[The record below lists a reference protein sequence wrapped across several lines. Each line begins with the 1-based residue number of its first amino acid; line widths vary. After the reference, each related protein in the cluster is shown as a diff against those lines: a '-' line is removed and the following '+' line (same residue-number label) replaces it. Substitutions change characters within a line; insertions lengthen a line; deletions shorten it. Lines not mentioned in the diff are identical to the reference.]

1 MFPATFLPIIIKS
14 TWLYLQ
20 HLVVF
25 TQVAAAGVME
35 ELKLRFNPSMT
46 PVGSDLSEYYQ
57 ML

>member
-1 MFPATFLPIIIKS
+1 
-14 TWLYLQ
+14 
-20 HLVVF
+20 
-25 TQVAAAGVME
+25 ME